1 MKFSPW
7 FPPELHFRTIFAYFM
22 SYIITFCFA
31 CLMVAYSVI
40 LFIDSVIV
48 WTFIFLNF
56 WSWKCISILH
66 NINIASLQI
75 NIIHHKI
82 HVYFCFSIGFLK
94 AYSLD
99 SQKQG
104 YSKTNFSDWCEEG
117 KTVLNIHMSVQRK
130 RRNIEFF
137 PQKREW
143 PREYICC
150 LRLERPI
157 I

>member
-1 MKFSPW
+1 MQFSPW
-7 FPPELHFRTIFAYFM
+7 DPPELHFRTFIAYFM

-56 WSWKCISILH
+56 WSWKCIWIPH

-75 NIIHHKI
+75 NIIHDKI
-82 HVYFCFSIGFLK
+82 HAYFCFSIGFLMPIAWIVRSK
-94 AYSLD
+94 DIQNQFLWFGRGRQD
-99 SQKQG
+99 STK
-104 YSKTNFSDWCEEG
+104 
-117 KTVLNIHMSVQRK
+117 HMSVQRK
-130 RRNIEFF
+130 RRNVEFF

-143 PREYICC
+143 PRAYICC